1 MVFPFSIILFNVF
14 QLFFSII
21 FFNYT
26 VEIGDAPVTV
36 ASINL
41 QGEFASI
48 NRVICTD
55 PAEN

>member
-1 MVFPFSIILFNVF
+1 MVFSFSIILFNSF
-14 QLFFSII
+14 LII
-21 FFNYT
+21 FLNYT

-41 QGEFASI
+41 QREFASI